1 MPAVEAYSLGVPVEH
16 GYITFSMGDPVR
28 ALYHD
33 TSGDDLGWSFGYWF
47 PSRCVGATPATATL
61 PQAPTPVP
69 TPAPTAGDKLC
80 LGGVR
85 QVASWA
91 SLVVTHGEGVV
102 WRLVAR
108 RTTGGLSPFVQHLH
122 ECTAM

>member
-69 TPAPTAGDKLC
+69 TPAPTAGGWRIVTIAKHRGNSRGRHPASGTYAGAHSSPNSLR
-80 LGGVR
+80 LGR
-85 QVASWA
+85 
-91 SLVVTHGEGVV
+91 
-102 WRLVAR
+102 
-108 RTTGGLSPFVQHLH
+108 
-122 ECTAM
+122 